1 MHKNALSLFGANNH
15 SEYSVI
21 YCQVITKRTDH
32 SAMDSL
38 GDYLQY
44 DRGTCLKGLSA
55 PKGHLDLY
63 TTGPNLC
70 PEGTR
75 GPRTMHQEEAI

>member
-1 MHKNALSLFGANNH
+1 MHKNTLSLFGANNH

-44 DRGTCLKGLSA
+44 DRGTCLKVLSA
-55 PKGHLDLY
+55 PKG
-63 TTGPNLC
+63 
-70 PEGTR
+70 EGTS
-75 GPRTMHQEEAI
+75 GPIYNWTKFMS